1 MLQYL
6 GLIIKY
12 FQVEFTVGLSLR
24 EQSFIYLFRSLIVGL
39 SGLPGLSG
47 LSRLS
52 RLSGLPRLSR
62 LSRLSRSSGLSGL
75 SDRRDRRDR
84 KDRPTIRICEAIVLQ
99 LTNNYNAIIT
109 TDVRDKEKK
118 RKRVKIV
125 YYTTYSPS

>member
-1 MLQYL
+1 MLQYYRL
-6 GLIIKY
+6 LLKD

-62 LSRLSRSSGLSGL
+62 LSRLSKSSGLSGLSGL
-75 SDRRDRRDR
+75 SDRRDHRDCH
-84 KDRPTIRICEAIVLQ
+84 DRPTIRICEAIVLQ
-99 LTNNYNAIIT
+99 LLIT
-109 TDVRDKEKK
+109 
-118 RKRVKIV
+118 IML
-125 YYTTYSPS
+125 

>member
-1 MLQYL
+1 MIKRCLLNIDSLYR
-6 GLIIKY
+6 INATVFRATIKY

-75 SDRRDRRDR
+75 SDRRDYRDR
-84 KDRPTIRICEAIVLQ
+84 HDCPTIRICEAIVLQ
-99 LTNNYNAIIT
+99 LTNN
-109 TDVRDKEKK
+109 
-118 RKRVKIV
+118 
-125 YYTTYSPS
+125 

>member
-1 MLQYL
+1 MLKRCL
-6 GLIIKY
+6 LIIDSLYRINATVFRATIKY

-75 SDRRDRRDR
+75 SGLSDRRDHRDRHDRRDRQ
-84 KDRPTIRICEAIVLQ
+84 DRPTIRICEAIVLQ
-99 LTNNYNAIIT
+99 LLIT
-109 TDVRDKEKK
+109 
-118 RKRVKIV
+118 IML
-125 YYTTYSPS
+125 